1 MMLLKIKSDLF
12 IFILYSMN
20 VLVNFSVNF
29 SRRNKIL
36 DIFDLPIEWAFQ
48 KSYEFNF

>member
-12 IFILYSMN
+12 IFISYSMN

-36 DIFDLPIEWAFQ
+36 DISELPIELAF
-48 KSYEFNF
+48 KKDYEFNS